1 MGGIAVIYGNP
12 KAGEV
17 QAMSRTIRHRGP
29 HTEGVFEE
37 GNAAMFQNCLRA
49 EAPAAPAAPAEGTV
63 LMPLAFDHD
72 GARVCFDGQIGNWR
86 ELAAEHGVAEGPFT
100 EERLLLKMYRD
111 LGKDMLKHLGDA
123 IFSFVISDG
132 KDLFAAR
139 DLLGIK
145 TLFYA
150 KKDGNI
156 YLSSELKG
164 VMPVTDEVYAFPAGH
179 YMDSTGELVR
189 YAELPACPPGN
200 LRTDVEGIVKD
211 IRDIISRSFKSR
223 VDFSVPT
230 ASLLSGGIDS
240 SVIAVVASKACREK
254 FGPEARLKT
263 FALGVGE
270 SEDIKSARLVAEHLG
285 TEHHELIVDLDDI
298 LKVLPDV
305 IYHLESFD
313 PSLVRSS
320 ASNYLISRYA
330 SDAGVDVLLS
340 GEGGDEVFCG
350 YNAFKSL
357 LPNEIFGYQI
367 KCLGYLHSNASLR
380 LDRMNMCNSVRV
392 VTPLISGE
400 LLDYSL
406 CIDPALKIKVEGDKK
421 IEKWIFRKSFE
432 NDLPE
437 PIVWRP
443 KQEFSQGSGSAG
455 VLPDYFK
462 KTIAHAEFEEARARH
477 PLIRSKEEYYYFRI
491 FRENFGSSHAVET
504 VGQWP
509 SL

>member
-1 MGGIAVIYGNP
+1 MGGIAVVYGNP
-12 KAGEV
+12 KTGEV

-29 HTEGVFEE
+29 HAEGVFEDSKVV
-37 GNAAMFQNCLRA
+37 MFQNCLRA
-49 EAPAAPAAPAEGTV
+49 EAPAKETV
-63 LMPLAFDHD
+63 PMPLSAASD
-72 GARVCFDGQIGNWR
+72 GARVCFDGQIGNWQ
-86 ELAAEHGVAEGPFT
+86 ELAAKHGVAEGAFM

-111 LGKDMLKHLGDA
+111 LGKDMLNHLGDA
-123 IFSFVISDG
+123 VFSFVISDG

-164 VMPVTDEVYAFPAGH
+164 IVAVAEEVYAFPAGH
-179 YMDSTGELVR
+179 YMDGTGEFVR

-200 LRTDVEGIVKD
+200 LRTDVESIVKD
-211 IRDIISRSFKSR
+211 IRDIIDRSFKSR
-223 VDFSVPT
+223 VDLSVPT

-240 SVIAVVASKACREK
+240 SVIAAVASKAYREK

-285 TEHHELIVDLDDI
+285 TEHHEMIVGLDDI

-320 ASNYLISRYA
+320 ASNYLISKYA
-330 SDAGVDVLLS
+330 SGEGMDLLLS

-357 LPNEIFGYQI
+357 PPDEIFGYQM

-400 LLDYSL
+400 LLNYSL
-406 CIDPALKIKVEGDKK
+406 CIDPALKLKVEGDKK
-421 IEKWIFRKSFE
+421 TEKWIFRKSYE
-432 NDLPE
+432 NNLPE
-437 PIVWRP
+437 PIVWRL

-455 VLPDYFK
+455 VLPDYFE
-462 KTIAHAEFEEARARH
+462 KTIADTEFEEARTKH
-477 PLIRSKEEYYYFRI
+477 PVIRSKEEYYYFRI
-491 FRENFGSSHAVET
+491 FAENFGASHAVKT

>member
-1 MGGIAVIYGNP
+1 MGGIAVVYGNP

-17 QAMSRTIRHRGP
+17 QAMSRAIGHRGP
-29 HTEGVFEE
+29 HAEGVFEDS
-37 GNAAMFQNCLRA
+37 NVVMFQNCLRA
-49 EAPAAPAAPAEGTV
+49 EAPSEGTV
-63 LMPLAFDHD
+63 IMPLASDPD

-86 ELAAEHGVAEGPFT
+86 ELAAEHGVDNGPFT
-100 EERLLLKMYRD
+100 EERLLLKMYRV
-111 LGKDMLKHLGDA
+111 LGKDMLTHLGDA

-164 VMPVTDEVYAFPAGH
+164 IMPITGEVHAFPAGH
-179 YMDSTGELVR
+179 YMDGSGKLVR

-200 LRTDVEGIVKD
+200 LRTDVESIVKD
-211 IRDIISRSFKSR
+211 IRDIIGRSFESR
-223 VDFSVPT
+223 VDFGVST

-240 SVIAVVASKACREK
+240 SVIAAVANKAYREK
-254 FGPEARLKT
+254 FGPGAQLKT

-270 SEDIKSARLVAEHLG
+270 SEDIKSARLVAKHLG
-285 TEHHELIVDLDDI
+285 TEHHELIVGLDDI

-320 ASNYLISRYA
+320 ASNYLISKYA
-330 SDAGVDVLLS
+330 RNQGVDVLLS

-350 YNAFKSL
+350 YSAFKSL
-357 LPNEIFGYQI
+357 PPDEIFGYQM

-400 LLDYSL
+400 LLNYSL
-406 CIDPALKIKVEGDKK
+406 CIDPALKLKVERDKK
-421 IEKWIFRKSFE
+421 IEKWIFRKSYE
-432 NDLPE
+432 SDLPE
-437 PIVWRP
+437 QIVWRL
-443 KQEFSQGSGSAG
+443 KQEFSQGSGSAD
-455 VLPDYFK
+455 VLPDYFEN
-462 KTIAHAEFEEARARH
+462 TISNAEFEEARAEQ

-491 FRENFGSSHAVET
+491 FRENFGSSHAVKT